1 MLEEKVMRAAII
13 AACSLVTVFSAT
25 SARADDQ
32 ATCVDAFTQSQ
43 LLRDQKRLLS
53 ARDLL
58 RTCMRRECLPVLKG
72 RLVKECTKMLADVEA
87 ALPSL
92 VFEAKDGNG
101 NDLSAVQVTMDGQ
114 PLADKLDGSAIEV
127 DPGEHKFTFDG
138 GNAHVD
144 KTVVVRAGDDGRHVR
159 VVLGAP
165 TTVPHP
171 PAEQPSEQAASSVP
185 TAALVSFGAGGVGL
199 VVGIIFTVLGVG
211 AKSNAASQCPSG
223 PTCPPGVN
231 AGALDSAI
239 TGDTVGGA
247 VGYGVALVGA
257 AAGTVILLTSGGP
270 SSPSAPQ
277 AGSIDIR
284 IAPTWSGIEG
294 RF

>member
-13 AACSLVTVFSAT
+13 AACSLVTVFSAR

-32 ATCVDAFTQSQ
+32 TTCVDAFTQSQ

-144 KTVVVRAGDDGRHVR
+144 KTVLVRAGDDGLHVR
-159 VVLGAP
+159 VVLGTPSTRSAP
-165 TTVPHP
+165 AKAMDASAT
-171 PAEQPSEQAASSVP
+171 APSDGNTQR
-185 TAALVSFGAGGVGL
+185 TIGLVVAGVGIAGVAVGSIFGAMALSGSPCNSSNKMCATQSDHDTLVTYETIANVGLGVGLVGL
-199 VVGIIFTVLGVG
+199 VVGGYLF
-211 AKSNAASQCPSG
+211 
-223 PTCPPGVN
+223 
-231 AGALDSAI
+231 I
-239 TGDTVGGA
+239 TARATG
-247 VGYGVALVGA
+247 
-257 AAGTVILLTSGGP
+257 
-270 SSPSAPQ
+270 SPSAL
-277 AGSIDIR
+277 ASAS
-284 IAPTWSGIEG
+284 IAPWIGWGAAGITA
-294 RF
+294 RFQ